1 MKLVISG
8 KYSIIDNLI
17 KETEFVNTGVIML
30 LNTLKLII
38 ILERAGKVQ

>member
-17 KETEFVNTGVIML
+17 KETEFVNTGVIMAV
-30 LNTLKLII
+30 
-38 ILERAGKVQ
+38 EYRFRY